1 MSIKRTVATIAGDVP
16 ATVLA
21 LDYDGADPMYVITG
35 LTTLTHPG
43 WMGRNVDELALVI
56 ATDAVDD
63 NDDRGGVPA
72 EALYEVLL
80 DRLGGTP
87 ADLGASIGDWLAA
100 KVTATDITQSD
111 ADDIADAIATAIG
124 GTYTP

>member
-1 MSIKRTVATIAGDVP
+1 MSIKRTVATVAGDVP

-21 LDYDGADPMYVITG
+21 LDYDGADPVYVITG
-35 LTTLTHPG
+35 LNTSTHPG
-43 WMGRNVDELALVI
+43 WMGQKVEELSFVI

-72 EALYEVLL
+72 EALYEILL
-80 DRLGGTP
+80 DRLGDTP
-87 ADLGASIGDWLAA
+87 ADLGTSFGEWLAA
-100 KVTATDITQSD
+100 KVTATDITQGD